1 MKNVDF
7 ECEKCICQNAGD
19 VNISYRLF
27 SSQNNGEIVFSLCV
41 ELIENGE
48 LTDERFVF
56 DISRCK
62 EEAENIFM
70 MVHKNTVTPYS
81 LDECLDAVYDILSER

>member
-1 MKNVDF
+1 MDIKNF
-7 ECEKCICQNAGD
+7 ECKKHIRKKIGELE
-19 VNISYRLF
+19 ISYRLF
-27 SSQNNGEIVFSLCV
+27 ASYDSSSPAYSIGVTLV
-41 ELIENGE
+41 ENCE